1 MRSKTGQKC
10 GKEEGGVS
18 MKEQTEKQQDE
29 GRQEKHRV
37 WLTQKERVV
46 ISVILAFSALLV
58 LPVFA
63 WLYMHRS
70 METITK
76 VNMPNALLIGAGDA
90 KPIQQLELS
99 NIDVSGAQK
108 YKDVVF
114 CVYSTK
120 PGLDYHLQLA
130 HTTNIGFSYEIDK
143 ASIEY
148 TDGSTYV
155 GTCDTNG
162 LTGIGKITFI
172 NGDFFEGTFLDGYR
186 NGQGVYTWDSGDKY
200 DGEWSSDQMTGTGIY
215 TYSNGSYASGT
226 FDKNMF
232 VSGNYHIENDFGNYT
247 FTITDGKP
255 IAVEASLVGGTSY
268 KGEMSDGKLSGQ
280 AQIRY
285 SNGDRYNGNVSNG
298 QRSGQGTYT
307 WTSGAS
313 YDGNWSNDQMNGSGT
328 YFYPSSED
336 GYKLA
341 GSFENGKPNGEC
353 KYYAD
358 LLTYYQTDWV
368 NGKCVKIYE

>member
-1 MRSKTGQKC
+1 
-10 GKEEGGVS
+10 

-143 ASIEY
+143 ASIETKAADRSIFY
-148 TDGSTYV
+148 
-155 GTCDTNG
+155 
-162 LTGIGKITFI
+162 L
-172 NGDFFEGTFLDGYR
+172 GDYYR
-186 NGQGVYTWDSGDKY
+186 KGD
-200 DGEWSSDQMTGTGIY
+200 
-215 TYSNGSYASGT
+215 
-226 FDKNMF
+226 
-232 VSGNYHIENDFGNYT
+232 
-247 FTITDGKP
+247 
-255 IAVEASLVGGTSY
+255 
-268 KGEMSDGKLSGQ
+268 
-280 AQIRY
+280 
-285 SNGDRYNGNVSNG
+285 
-298 QRSGQGTYT
+298 
-307 WTSGAS
+307 
-313 YDGNWSNDQMNGSGT
+313 
-328 YFYPSSED
+328 
-336 GYKLA
+336 KLA
-341 GSFENGKPNGEC
+341 GKYLNKETTNNYATEAYHEKTYGEYNNVQVSAEPLYW
-353 KYYAD
+353 KTTSQETLPKEKD
-358 LLTYYQTDWV
+358 DTTYYVNYYILHISWDENVQNNKETDM
-368 NGKCVKIYE
+368 IYLMAG

>member
-1 MRSKTGQKC
+1 
-10 GKEEGGVS
+10 

-29 GRQEKHRV
+29 GRQEKHRM
-37 WLTQKERVV
+37 WLTRKKRGV

-143 ASIEY
+143 ASIETVAADESIFY
-148 TDGSTYV
+148 LGDYYKKGS
-155 GTCDTNG
+155 
-162 LTGIGKITFI
+162 
-172 NGDFFEGTFLDGYR
+172 
-186 NGQGVYTWDSGDKY
+186 
-200 DGEWSSDQMTGTGIY
+200 
-215 TYSNGSYASGT
+215 
-226 FDKNMF
+226 
-232 VSGNYHIENDFGNYT
+232 
-247 FTITDGKP
+247 
-255 IAVEASLVGGTSY
+255 
-268 KGEMSDGKLSGQ
+268 
-280 AQIRY
+280 
-285 SNGDRYNGNVSNG
+285 
-298 QRSGQGTYT
+298 
-307 WTSGAS
+307 
-313 YDGNWSNDQMNGSGT
+313 
-328 YFYPSSED
+328 
-336 GYKLA
+336 KLA
-341 GSFENGKPNGEC
+341 GN
-353 KYYAD
+353 Y
-358 LLTYYQTDWV
+358 
-368 NGKCVKIYE
+368 